1 MLDDDTPIYRQV
13 VAGLLCDPLAEVRDD
28 HQVEPVDPGWFLSL
42 DDVDSRVIRDN
53 GAPP

>member
-1 MLDDDTPIYRQV
+1 VLDDDTPIYRQI
-13 VAGLLCDPLAEVRDD
+13 AGLMFDPLAEIRDD

-42 DDVDSRVIRDN
+42 DDVDSRAIRDD